1 MLVVGGG
8 SCIACI
14 DAIEAEGVYDIR
26 GVVSATLPAENLM
39 GYPAI
44 GTNNNL
50 PQLLISSNLTLVTVG
65 QIKNPKIRICLFDLL
80 KHLGARLPVI
90 VSPKGNFSKHSL
102 LSEGSIVMHRAVV
115 NASVKIGKNCIVNS
129 QALLEHGVV
138 VQDHCHICWCSVE
151 WKCYHWKRVFVGSGT
166 VIKGGKCGR
175 KCGDW
180 CWTGCFAGCG
190 EWCGDQP
197 CKVSEKFGSLLK
209 LVSIIMGILSLL
221 NN

>member
-39 GYPAI
+39 GYPPI

-90 VSPKGNFSKHSL
+90 VLPKGNFSKHSL

-115 NASVKIGKNCIVNS
+115 NASVKIGENCILNS
-129 QALLEHGVV
+129 QALLEYWIV
-138 VQDHCHICWCSVE
+138 VQGHCHISTGVLLNGNVTIG
-151 WKCYHWKRVFVGSGT
+151 KGSCGSRT
-166 VIKGGKCGR
+166 VIKEGVSVGENVAIG
-175 KCGDW
+175 
-180 CWTGCFAGCG
+180 AGQVVLRM
-190 EWCGDQP
+190 WR
-197 CKVSEKFGSLLK
+197 V
-209 LVSIIMGILSLL
+209 VR
-221 NN
+221 